1 MIKQLVS
8 KDVEDYIKNNPKS
21 ALLDVRTE
29 EEWNT
34 DGKPDGEKMG
44 LKTYFLSI
52 QFADKSFNQNFIEDF
67 KKLNIQNQDEIT
79 ALILE
84 SKPRAILNFAAESHV
99 DRSIEGP
106 ENFIHSN
113 IVGTYS
119 LLEASLQ
126 YWNSLGEKDKDNFRF
141 FHISTDEVFGSLNM
155 SDEKSTE
162 ESPYRPNSP
171 YSASKAA
178 SDHLVR
184 AWHHTFELP
193 TLISNCTNN
202 YGPHQHQE
210 KLIPLIIT
218 NALKNKNLPIYGDG
232 KNIRDWLYVEDHC
245 EAIIKILANG
255 KPGETYNIGGSC
267 EKNNLEVVSEICK
280 ILDSIKPK
288 QDGSSYKEQI
298 EFVKDRPGHDFRY
311 SLDTSKIKKDFNWKP
326 KESFSSGLEKTVQ
339 WYLDKA

>member
-1 MIKQLVS
+1 MIIVTGGAGFIGS
-8 KDVEDYIKNNPKS
+8 
-21 ALLDVRTE
+21 
-29 EEWNT
+29 
-34 DGKPDGEKMG
+34 
-44 LKTYFLSI
+44 
-52 QFADKSFNQNFIEDF
+52 NFILRWLEKFDEDILNIDNLSYAADLNNLKDIEHNLNYSF

-79 ALILE
+79 TLILE

-126 YWNSLGEKDKDNFRF
+126 YWNSLGEKEKDNFRF

-218 NALKNKNLPIYGDG
+218 NALENKNLPIYGDG

-245 EAIIKILANG
+245 EAIIKILENG

>member
-1 MIKQLVS
+1 MIIVTGGAGFIGS
-8 KDVEDYIKNNPKS
+8 
-21 ALLDVRTE
+21 
-29 EEWNT
+29 
-34 DGKPDGEKMG
+34 
-44 LKTYFLSI
+44 
-52 QFADKSFNQNFIEDF
+52 NFILSWLERFDEEIMNIDNLSYAADLNNLKDIEHNSNYSF
-67 KKLNIQNQDEIT
+67 KKLNIQNQEEIT
-79 ALILE
+79 TLILE
-84 SKPRAILNFAAESHV
+84 TKPRAILNFAAESHV
-99 DRSIEGP
+99 DRSIENP
-106 ENFIHSN
+106 RNFINSN
-113 IVGTYS
+113 IIGTYS

-126 YWNSLGEKDKDNFRF
+126 YWNSLGKGEKKNFRF
-141 FHISTDEVFGSLNM
+141 FHISTDEVFGSLNIN
-155 SDEKSTE
+155 DKKSTE
-162 ESPYRPNSP
+162 ESPYKPNSP

-184 AWHHTFELP
+184 AWHHTFGLP

-202 YGPHQHQE
+202 YGPHQHHE

-218 NALKNKNLPIYGDG
+218 NALDNKNLPIYGDG

-267 EKNNLEVVSEICK
+267 EKNNLEVVREICK

-288 QDGSSYKEQI
+288 QNGSSYEEQI

-311 SLDTSKIKKDFNWKP
+311 SLDTSKIEKDFNWKP
-326 KESFSSGLEKTVQ
+326 KETFTSGLEKTIQ

>member
-1 MIKQLVS
+1 MIIVTGGAGFIGS
-8 KDVEDYIKNNPKS
+8 
-21 ALLDVRTE
+21 
-29 EEWNT
+29 
-34 DGKPDGEKMG
+34 
-44 LKTYFLSI
+44 
-52 QFADKSFNQNFIEDF
+52 NFILRWLERFDEDILNIDNLSYAADLNNLKDIEYNSNYSF

-106 ENFIHSN
+106 ENFINSN

-126 YWNSLGEKDKDNFRF
+126 YWNSLGEKEKDNFRF

-202 YGPHQHQE
+202 YGPRQHQE

-218 NALKNKNLPIYGDG
+218 NALENKNLPIYGDG

-245 EAIIKILANG
+245 EAIIKILEDG
-255 KPGETYNIGGSC
+255 KPGETYNIGGNC

-288 QDGSSYKEQI
+288 EDGSSYKEQI

-311 SLDTSKIKKDFNWKP
+311 SLNTSKIKKDFNWKP

>member
-1 MIKQLVS
+1 MIIVTGGAGFIGS
-8 KDVEDYIKNNPKS
+8 
-21 ALLDVRTE
+21 
-29 EEWNT
+29 
-34 DGKPDGEKMG
+34 
-44 LKTYFLSI
+44 
-52 QFADKSFNQNFIEDF
+52 NFILRWLEKFDEDILNIDNLSYAADLNNLKDIEHNLNYSF

-79 ALILE
+79 TLILE

-106 ENFIHSN
+106 ENFINSN

-126 YWNSLGEKDKDNFRF
+126 YWNSLGEKEKDNFRF

-155 SDEKSTE
+155 SDDKSTE

-218 NALKNKNLPIYGDG
+218 NALENKNLPIYGDG

-245 EAIIKILANG
+245 EAIIKILENG

-288 QDGSSYKEQI
+288 QDGSSYREQI

>member
-1 MIKQLVS
+1 MIIVTGGAGFIGS
-8 KDVEDYIKNNPKS
+8 
-21 ALLDVRTE
+21 
-29 EEWNT
+29 
-34 DGKPDGEKMG
+34 
-44 LKTYFLSI
+44 
-52 QFADKSFNQNFIEDF
+52 NFILRWLEKFDEDILNIDNLSYAADLNNLKDIEHNLNYSF

-79 ALILE
+79 TLILE

-106 ENFIHSN
+106 ENFINSN

-126 YWNSLGEKDKDNFRF
+126 YWNSLGEKEKDNFRF

-162 ESPYRPNSP
+162 ESPYKPNSP

-245 EAIIKILANG
+245 EAIIKILENG
-255 KPGETYNIGGSC
+255 KPGETYNIGGNC

>member
-1 MIKQLVS
+1 MIIVTGGAGFIGS
-8 KDVEDYIKNNPKS
+8 
-21 ALLDVRTE
+21 
-29 EEWNT
+29 
-34 DGKPDGEKMG
+34 
-44 LKTYFLSI
+44 
-52 QFADKSFNQNFIEDF
+52 NFILRWLEKFDEDILNIDNLSYAADLNNLKDIEHNLNYSF

-79 ALILE
+79 TLILE

-126 YWNSLGEKDKDNFRF
+126 YWNSLSEKEKDNFRF

-218 NALKNKNLPIYGDG
+218 NALENKNLPIYGDG

-245 EAIIKILANG
+245 EAIIKILENG
-255 KPGETYNIGGSC
+255 NPGETYNIGGSC

>member
-1 MIKQLVS
+1 MIIVTGGAGFIGS
-8 KDVEDYIKNNPKS
+8 
-21 ALLDVRTE
+21 
-29 EEWNT
+29 
-34 DGKPDGEKMG
+34 
-44 LKTYFLSI
+44 
-52 QFADKSFNQNFIEDF
+52 NFILRWLEKFDEDILNIDNLSYAADLNNLKDIEHNLNYSF

-79 ALILE
+79 TLILE

-106 ENFIHSN
+106 ENFINSN

-126 YWNSLGEKDKDNFRF
+126 YWNSLSEKEKDNFRF

-218 NALKNKNLPIYGDG
+218 NALENKNLPIYGDG
-232 KNIRDWLYVEDHC
+232 KNIRDWLDVEDHC
-245 EAIIKILANG
+245 EAIIKILENG
-255 KPGETYNIGGSC
+255 NPGETYNIGGSC
-267 EKNNLEVVSEICK
+267 EKKNLAVVSEICK

>member
-1 MIKQLVS
+1 MIIVTGGAGFIGS
-8 KDVEDYIKNNPKS
+8 
-21 ALLDVRTE
+21 
-29 EEWNT
+29 
-34 DGKPDGEKMG
+34 
-44 LKTYFLSI
+44 
-52 QFADKSFNQNFIEDF
+52 NFILRWLEKFDEDILNIDNLSYAADLNNLKDIEHNLNYSF

-79 ALILE
+79 TLILE

-106 ENFIHSN
+106 ENFINSN

-126 YWNSLGEKDKDNFRF
+126 YWNSLGEKEKDNFRF

-155 SDEKSTE
+155 LDEKSTE

-218 NALKNKNLPIYGDG
+218 NALENKNLPIYGDG

-245 EAIIKILANG
+245 EAIIKILENG

>member
-1 MIKQLVS
+1 MIIVTGGAGFIGS
-8 KDVEDYIKNNPKS
+8 
-21 ALLDVRTE
+21 
-29 EEWNT
+29 
-34 DGKPDGEKMG
+34 
-44 LKTYFLSI
+44 
-52 QFADKSFNQNFIEDF
+52 NFILRWLEKFDEDILNIDNLSYAADLNNLKDIEHNLNYSF

-79 ALILE
+79 TLILE

-106 ENFIHSN
+106 KNFIHSN

-126 YWNSLGEKDKDNFRF
+126 YWNSLGEKEKDNFRF

-218 NALKNKNLPIYGDG
+218 NALENKNLPIYGDG

-245 EAIIKILANG
+245 EAIIKILENG

>member
-1 MIKQLVS
+1 MIIVTGGAGFIGS
-8 KDVEDYIKNNPKS
+8 
-21 ALLDVRTE
+21 
-29 EEWNT
+29 
-34 DGKPDGEKMG
+34 
-44 LKTYFLSI
+44 
-52 QFADKSFNQNFIEDF
+52 NFILSWLERFDEKIMNIDNLSYAADLNNLKDIEHNSNYSF
-67 KKLNIQNQDEIT
+67 KKLNIQNQEEIT
-79 ALILE
+79 TLIFE
-84 SKPRAILNFAAESHV
+84 TKPRAILNFAAESHV
-99 DRSIEGP
+99 DRSIENP
-106 ENFIHSN
+106 RNFINSN
-113 IVGTYS
+113 IIGTYS

-126 YWNSLGEKDKDNFRF
+126 YWNSLGEGEKENFRF
-141 FHISTDEVFGSLNM
+141 FHISTDEVFGSLNIN
-155 SDEKSTE
+155 DKKSTE
-162 ESPYRPNSP
+162 ESPYKPNSP

-202 YGPHQHQE
+202 YGPHQHHE

-218 NALKNKNLPIYGDG
+218 NALDNKNLPIYGDG

-267 EKNNLEVVSEICK
+267 EKNNLEVVQEICK

-288 QDGSSYKEQI
+288 QNGSSYEEQI

-311 SLDTSKIKKDFNWKP
+311 SLDTSKIEKDLNWKP
-326 KESFSSGLEKTVQ
+326 KETFTSGLEKTIQ

>member
-1 MIKQLVS
+1 MIIVTGGAGFIGS
-8 KDVEDYIKNNPKS
+8 
-21 ALLDVRTE
+21 
-29 EEWNT
+29 
-34 DGKPDGEKMG
+34 
-44 LKTYFLSI
+44 
-52 QFADKSFNQNFIEDF
+52 NFILRWLEKFDEDILNIDNLSYAADLNNLKDIEQNLNYSF

-79 ALILE
+79 TLILE

-106 ENFIHSN
+106 ENFINSN

-126 YWNSLGEKDKDNFRF
+126 YWNSLGEKEKDNFRF

-155 SDEKSTE
+155 LDEKSTE

-218 NALKNKNLPIYGDG
+218 NALENKNLPIYGDG

-245 EAIIKILANG
+245 EAIIKILENG

-267 EKNNLEVVSEICK
+267 EKNNLEVVNEICK

-298 EFVKDRPGHDFRY
+298 EFIKDRPGHDFGY

-339 WYLDKA
+339 WYLDKS

>member
-1 MIKQLVS
+1 MIIVTGGAGFIGS
-8 KDVEDYIKNNPKS
+8 
-21 ALLDVRTE
+21 
-29 EEWNT
+29 
-34 DGKPDGEKMG
+34 
-44 LKTYFLSI
+44 
-52 QFADKSFNQNFIEDF
+52 NFILRWLEKFDEDILNIDNLSYAADLNNLKDIEQNLNYSF

-79 ALILE
+79 TLILE

-106 ENFIHSN
+106 ENFINSN

-119 LLEASLQ
+119 LLEASLK
-126 YWNSLGEKDKDNFRF
+126 YWNSLGEKEKDNFRF

-155 SDEKSTE
+155 SDDKSTE

-218 NALKNKNLPIYGDG
+218 NALENKNLPIYGDG

-245 EAIIKILANG
+245 EAIIKILENG

>member
-1 MIKQLVS
+1 MIIVTGGAGFIGS
-8 KDVEDYIKNNPKS
+8 
-21 ALLDVRTE
+21 
-29 EEWNT
+29 
-34 DGKPDGEKMG
+34 
-44 LKTYFLSI
+44 
-52 QFADKSFNQNFIEDF
+52 NFILRWLEKFDEDILNIDNLSYAADLNNLKDIEHNLNYSF

-79 ALILE
+79 TLILE

-126 YWNSLGEKDKDNFRF
+126 YWNSLGEKEKDNFRF

-218 NALKNKNLPIYGDG
+218 NALENKKLPIYGDG

-245 EAIIKILANG
+245 EAIIKILENG

>member
-1 MIKQLVS
+1 M
-8 KDVEDYIKNNPKS
+8 
-21 ALLDVRTE
+21 
-29 EEWNT
+29 
-34 DGKPDGEKMG
+34 GEK
-44 LKTYFLSI
+44 
-52 QFADKSFNQNFIEDF
+52 E
-67 KKLNIQNQDEIT
+67 
-79 ALILE
+79 
-84 SKPRAILNFAAESHV
+84 
-99 DRSIEGP
+99 
-106 ENFIHSN
+106 
-113 IVGTYS
+113 
-119 LLEASLQ
+119 
-126 YWNSLGEKDKDNFRF
+126 KDNFRF

-202 YGPHQHQE
+202 YGPRQNQE

-218 NALKNKNLPIYGDG
+218 NALENKNLPIYGDG

-245 EAIIKILANG
+245 EAIIKILEDG
-255 KPGETYNIGGSC
+255 KPGETYNIGGNC

-288 QDGSSYKEQI
+288 EDGSSYKEQI

-339 WYLDKA
+339 WHLDKA

>member
-1 MIKQLVS
+1 MIIVTGGAGFIGS
-8 KDVEDYIKNNPKS
+8 
-21 ALLDVRTE
+21 
-29 EEWNT
+29 
-34 DGKPDGEKMG
+34 
-44 LKTYFLSI
+44 
-52 QFADKSFNQNFIEDF
+52 NFILRWLEKFDEDILNIDNLSYAADLNNLKDIEHNLNYSF

-79 ALILE
+79 TLILE

-106 ENFIHSN
+106 ENFINSN

-126 YWNSLGEKDKDNFRF
+126 YWNSLGEKEKDNFRF

-155 SDEKSTE
+155 LDDKSTE

-218 NALKNKNLPIYGDG
+218 NALENKNLPIYGDG

-245 EAIIKILANG
+245 EAIIKILEDG
-255 KPGETYNIGGSC
+255 KPGETYNIGGNC

-288 QDGSSYKEQI
+288 EDGSSYKEQI

-311 SLDTSKIKKDFNWKP
+311 SLNTSKIKKDFNWKP

>member
-1 MIKQLVS
+1 MIIVTGGAGFIGS
-8 KDVEDYIKNNPKS
+8 
-21 ALLDVRTE
+21 
-29 EEWNT
+29 
-34 DGKPDGEKMG
+34 
-44 LKTYFLSI
+44 
-52 QFADKSFNQNFIEDF
+52 NFILRWLERFDEDILNIDNLSYAADLNNLKDIEHNLNYSF

-79 ALILE
+79 TLILE

-106 ENFIHSN
+106 ENFINSN

-126 YWNSLGEKDKDNFRF
+126 YWNSLGVKEKDNFRF

-218 NALKNKNLPIYGDG
+218 NALENKNLPIYGDG
-232 KNIRDWLYVEDHC
+232 KNIRDWLYVVDHC
-245 EAIIKILANG
+245 EAIIKILENG

>member
-1 MIKQLVS
+1 MIIVTGGAGFIGS
-8 KDVEDYIKNNPKS
+8 
-21 ALLDVRTE
+21 
-29 EEWNT
+29 
-34 DGKPDGEKMG
+34 
-44 LKTYFLSI
+44 
-52 QFADKSFNQNFIEDF
+52 NFILSWLERFDEKIMNIDNLSYAADLNNLKDIENNSNYSF
-67 KKLNIQNQDEIT
+67 KKLNIQNQEEIT
-79 ALILE
+79 TLIFE
-84 SKPRAILNFAAESHV
+84 TKPRAILNFAAESHV
-99 DRSIEGP
+99 DRSIENP
-106 ENFIHSN
+106 RNFINSN
-113 IVGTYS
+113 IIGTYS

-126 YWNSLGEKDKDNFRF
+126 YWNSLGKGEKKNFRF
-141 FHISTDEVFGSLNM
+141 FHISTDEVFGSLNIN
-155 SDEKSTE
+155 DKKSTE
-162 ESPYRPNSP
+162 ESPYKPNSP

-202 YGPHQHQE
+202 YGPHQHHE

-218 NALKNKNLPIYGDG
+218 NALENKNLPIYGDG

-288 QDGSSYKEQI
+288 QDGSSYEEQI

-311 SLDTSKIKKDFNWKP
+311 SLDTSKIEKDFNWKP
-326 KESFSSGLEKTVQ
+326 KESFTSGLEKTIQ
-339 WYLDKA
+339 WYLNKA

>member
-1 MIKQLVS
+1 MIIVTGGAGFIGS
-8 KDVEDYIKNNPKS
+8 
-21 ALLDVRTE
+21 
-29 EEWNT
+29 
-34 DGKPDGEKMG
+34 
-44 LKTYFLSI
+44 
-52 QFADKSFNQNFIEDF
+52 NFILRWLEKFDEDILNIDNLSYAADLNNLKDIEHNSNYSF

-79 ALILE
+79 TLILE

-106 ENFIHSN
+106 ENFINSN

-119 LLEASLQ
+119 LLETSLQ
-126 YWNSLGEKDKDNFRF
+126 YWNSLGEKEKDNFRF

-202 YGPHQHQE
+202 YGPRQHQE

-218 NALKNKNLPIYGDG
+218 NALENKNLPIYGDG

-245 EAIIKILANG
+245 EAIIKILENG

-288 QDGSSYKEQI
+288 QDGSSYEEQI

-326 KESFSSGLEKTVQ
+326 KESFSSGLEKTVH

>member
-1 MIKQLVS
+1 MIIVTGGAGFIGS
-8 KDVEDYIKNNPKS
+8 
-21 ALLDVRTE
+21 
-29 EEWNT
+29 
-34 DGKPDGEKMG
+34 
-44 LKTYFLSI
+44 
-52 QFADKSFNQNFIEDF
+52 NFILRWLEKFDEDILNIDNLSYAADLNNLKDIEHNLNYSF

-79 ALILE
+79 TLILE

-126 YWNSLGEKDKDNFRF
+126 YWNSLGEKEKDNFRF

-245 EAIIKILANG
+245 EAIIKILEKG

-267 EKNNLEVVSEICK
+267 EKNNIEVVSEICK

-311 SLDTSKIKKDFNWKP
+311 SLDASKIKKDFNWKP

>member
-1 MIKQLVS
+1 MIIVTGGAGFIGS
-8 KDVEDYIKNNPKS
+8 
-21 ALLDVRTE
+21 
-29 EEWNT
+29 
-34 DGKPDGEKMG
+34 
-44 LKTYFLSI
+44 
-52 QFADKSFNQNFIEDF
+52 NFILSWLERFDEKIMNIDNLSYAADLNNLKDIENNSNYSF

-79 ALILE
+79 TLILE
-84 SKPRAILNFAAESHV
+84 TKPRAILNFAAESHV
-99 DRSIEGP
+99 DRSIEDP
-106 ENFIHSN
+106 ENFINSN
-113 IVGTYS
+113 IIGTYS
-119 LLEASLQ
+119 LLGASLQ
-126 YWNSLGEKDKDNFRF
+126 YWNSLDEREKENFRF
-141 FHISTDEVFGSLNM
+141 FHISTDEVFGSLNIN
-155 SDEKSTE
+155 DKKSTE
-162 ESPYRPNSP
+162 ESPYKPNSP

-202 YGPHQHQE
+202 YGPHQHHE

-218 NALKNKNLPIYGDG
+218 NALENKNLPIYGDG

-288 QDGSSYKEQI
+288 QDGSSYEEQI

-311 SLDTSKIKKDFNWKP
+311 SLDTSKIEKDFNWKP
-326 KESFSSGLEKTVQ
+326 KESFTSGLEKTIQ
-339 WYLDKA
+339 WYLNKA

>member
-1 MIKQLVS
+1 MIIVTGGAGFIGS
-8 KDVEDYIKNNPKS
+8 
-21 ALLDVRTE
+21 
-29 EEWNT
+29 
-34 DGKPDGEKMG
+34 
-44 LKTYFLSI
+44 
-52 QFADKSFNQNFIEDF
+52 NFILKWMSQSNEPI
-67 KKLNIQNQDEIT
+67 LNIDCLSYAANLKNLKAIEDDKRYSFSRTNISDEIDIFT
-79 ALILE
+79 ILNKK
-84 SKPRAILNFAAESHV
+84 KPRAILNFAAESHV

-106 ENFIHSN
+106 ENFIKTN
-113 IVGTYS
+113 VIGTYS
-119 LLEASLQ
+119 LLEASLK
-126 YWNSLGEKDKDNFRF
+126 YWKDLVGKEKENFRF
-141 FHISTDEVFGSLNM
+141 FHVSTDEVFGSLKIN
-155 SDEKSTE
+155 DEKSTE

-184 AWHHTFELP
+184 AWHHTFKIP

-218 NALKNKNLPIYGDG
+218 NALENKNLPIYGDG

-245 EAIIKILANG
+245 EAIIKILENG

>member
-1 MIKQLVS
+1 MIIVTGGAGFIGS
-8 KDVEDYIKNNPKS
+8 
-21 ALLDVRTE
+21 
-29 EEWNT
+29 
-34 DGKPDGEKMG
+34 
-44 LKTYFLSI
+44 
-52 QFADKSFNQNFIEDF
+52 NFILSWLERFDEEIMNIDNLSYAADLNNLKDIENNSNYSF
-67 KKLNIQNQDEIT
+67 KKLNIQNQEEIT
-79 ALILE
+79 TLILE
-84 SKPRAILNFAAESHV
+84 TKPRAILNFAAESHV
-99 DRSIEGP
+99 DRSIENPG
-106 ENFIHSN
+106 NFINSN
-113 IVGTYS
+113 IIGTYS

-126 YWNSLGEKDKDNFRF
+126 YWNSLGKGEKKNFRF
-141 FHISTDEVFGSLNM
+141 FHISTDEVFGSLDMN
-155 SDEKSTE
+155 DKKSTE
-162 ESPYRPNSP
+162 KSPYKPNSP

-202 YGPHQHQE
+202 YGPHQHHE

-218 NALKNKNLPIYGDG
+218 NALDNKNLPIYGDG

-267 EKNNLEVVSEICK
+267 EKNNLEVVREICK

-288 QDGSSYKEQI
+288 QNGSSYEEQI

-311 SLDTSKIKKDFNWKP
+311 SLDTSKIEKDFNWKP
-326 KESFSSGLEKTVQ
+326 KETFTSGLEKTIQ

>member
-1 MIKQLVS
+1 MIIVTGGAGFIGS
-8 KDVEDYIKNNPKS
+8 
-21 ALLDVRTE
+21 
-29 EEWNT
+29 
-34 DGKPDGEKMG
+34 
-44 LKTYFLSI
+44 
-52 QFADKSFNQNFIEDF
+52 NFILRWLERFDEDILNIDNLSYAADLNNLKDIEHNLNYSF

-79 ALILE
+79 TLILE

-106 ENFIHSN
+106 ENFINSN

-126 YWNSLGEKDKDNFRF
+126 YWNSLGEKEKDNFRF

-155 SDEKSTE
+155 LDEKSTE

-218 NALKNKNLPIYGDG
+218 NALENKNLPIYGDG

-245 EAIIKILANG
+245 EAIIKILENG

>member
-1 MIKQLVS
+1 MIIVTGGAGFIGS
-8 KDVEDYIKNNPKS
+8 
-21 ALLDVRTE
+21 
-29 EEWNT
+29 
-34 DGKPDGEKMG
+34 
-44 LKTYFLSI
+44 
-52 QFADKSFNQNFIEDF
+52 NFILRWLEKFDEDILNIDNLSYAADLNNLKDIEYNSNYSF

-84 SKPRAILNFAAESHV
+84 SKPRVILNFAAESHV

-106 ENFIHSN
+106 ENFINSN

-126 YWNSLGEKDKDNFRF
+126 YWNSLGEKEKDNFRF

-155 SDEKSTE
+155 LDEKSTE

-218 NALKNKNLPIYGDG
+218 NALENKNLPIYGDG

-245 EAIIKILANG
+245 EAIIKILENG

>member
-1 MIKQLVS
+1 MIIVTGGAGFIGS
-8 KDVEDYIKNNPKS
+8 
-21 ALLDVRTE
+21 
-29 EEWNT
+29 
-34 DGKPDGEKMG
+34 
-44 LKTYFLSI
+44 
-52 QFADKSFNQNFIEDF
+52 NFILRWLEKFDEDILNIDNLSYAADLNNLKDIEHNLNYSF

-79 ALILE
+79 TLILE

-106 ENFIHSN
+106 ENFINSN

-126 YWNSLGEKDKDNFRF
+126 YWNSLGEKEKDNFRF

-245 EAIIKILANG
+245 EAIIKILEKG

-267 EKNNLEVVSEICK
+267 EKNNIEVVSEICK

-311 SLDTSKIKKDFNWKP
+311 SLDASKIKKDFNWKP

>member
-1 MIKQLVS
+1 MIIVTGGAGFIGS
-8 KDVEDYIKNNPKS
+8 
-21 ALLDVRTE
+21 
-29 EEWNT
+29 
-34 DGKPDGEKMG
+34 
-44 LKTYFLSI
+44 
-52 QFADKSFNQNFIEDF
+52 NFILSWLERFDEEIMNIDNLSYAADLNNLKDIENNSNYSF

-79 ALILE
+79 TLILE
-84 SKPRAILNFAAESHV
+84 TKPRAILNFAAESHV
-99 DRSIEGP
+99 DRSIEDP
-106 ENFIHSN
+106 ENFINSN
-113 IVGTYS
+113 IIGTYS

-126 YWNSLGEKDKDNFRF
+126 YWNSLGKGEKKNFRF
-141 FHISTDEVFGSLNM
+141 FHISTDEVFGSLNIN
-155 SDEKSTE
+155 DKKSTE
-162 ESPYRPNSP
+162 ESPYKPNSP

-202 YGPHQHQE
+202 YGPHQHHE

-218 NALKNKNLPIYGDG
+218 NALENKNLPIYGDG

-288 QDGSSYKEQI
+288 QDGSSYEEQI

-311 SLDTSKIKKDFNWKP
+311 SLDTSKIEKDFNWKP
-326 KESFSSGLEKTVQ
+326 KESFTSGLEKTIQ
-339 WYLDKA
+339 WYLNKA

>member
-1 MIKQLVS
+1 MIIVTGGAGFIGS
-8 KDVEDYIKNNPKS
+8 
-21 ALLDVRTE
+21 
-29 EEWNT
+29 
-34 DGKPDGEKMG
+34 
-44 LKTYFLSI
+44 
-52 QFADKSFNQNFIEDF
+52 NFILSWLERFDEEIMNIDNLSYAADLNNLKDIEHNSNYSF
-67 KKLNIQNQDEIT
+67 KKLNIQNQEEIT
-79 ALILE
+79 TLIFE
-84 SKPRAILNFAAESHV
+84 TKPRAILNFAAESHV
-99 DRSIEGP
+99 DRSIENP
-106 ENFIHSN
+106 RNFINSN
-113 IVGTYS
+113 IIGTYS

-126 YWNSLGEKDKDNFRF
+126 YWNSLGKGEKKNFRF
-141 FHISTDEVFGSLNM
+141 FHISTDEVFGSLDMN
-155 SDEKSTE
+155 DKKSTE
-162 ESPYRPNSP
+162 ESSYKPNSP

-202 YGPHQHQE
+202 YGPHQHHE

-218 NALKNKNLPIYGDG
+218 NALDNKNLPIYGDG

-267 EKNNLEVVSEICK
+267 EKNNLEVVQEICK

-288 QDGSSYKEQI
+288 QNGSSYEEQI

-311 SLDTSKIKKDFNWKP
+311 SLDTSKIEKDFNWKP
-326 KESFSSGLEKTVQ
+326 KETFTSGLEKTIQ

>member
-1 MIKQLVS
+1 MIIVTGGAGFIGS
-8 KDVEDYIKNNPKS
+8 
-21 ALLDVRTE
+21 
-29 EEWNT
+29 
-34 DGKPDGEKMG
+34 
-44 LKTYFLSI
+44 
-52 QFADKSFNQNFIEDF
+52 NFILSWLERFDEKIMNIDNLSYAADLNNLKDIENNSNYSF

-79 ALILE
+79 TLILE
-84 SKPRAILNFAAESHV
+84 TKPRAILNFAAESHV
-99 DRSIEGP
+99 DRSIEDP
-106 ENFIHSN
+106 ENFINSN
-113 IVGTYS
+113 IIGTYS
-119 LLEASLQ
+119 LLGASLQ
-126 YWNSLGEKDKDNFRF
+126 YWNSLGEREKENFRF
-141 FHISTDEVFGSLNM
+141 FHISTDEVFGSLNIN
-155 SDEKSTE
+155 DKKSTE
-162 ESPYRPNSP
+162 ESPYKPNSP

-202 YGPHQHQE
+202 YGPHQHHE

-218 NALKNKNLPIYGDG
+218 NALENKNLPIYGDG

-288 QDGSSYKEQI
+288 QDGSSYEEQI

-311 SLDTSKIKKDFNWKP
+311 SLDTSKIEKDFNWKP
-326 KESFSSGLEKTVQ
+326 KESFTSGLEKTIQ
-339 WYLDKA
+339 WYLNKA